1 MSQNARG
8 DDRQLLRDRGTEAGG
23 EENEE
28 QTEIAE
34 LLDER
39 PYQFAPQEDS
49 SSGNR

>member
-1 MSQNARG
+1 VSQDPRG
-8 DDRQLLRDRGTEAGG
+8 DDRQLLRERGAEAGG

-39 PYQFAPQEDS
+39 SYQFAPQEDS